1 MPRFLDRLLMMLFG
15 GGAAARE
22 SIELGHDHQ
31 QDQVDAEVRRAADV
45 RRRARMEALE
55 AQATVMKGRRRI
67 QAADEKR
74 S

>member
-15 GGAAARE
+15 GGAKEDIDLGAA
-22 SIELGHDHQ
+22 SDQH
-31 QDQVDAEVRRAADV
+31 QDQVDAEVQRAADV

-67 QAADEKR
+67 QAADEKQ

>member
-15 GGAAARE
+15 GGDARE

-31 QDQVDAEVRRAADV
+31 QDQVDAEVQRAADV